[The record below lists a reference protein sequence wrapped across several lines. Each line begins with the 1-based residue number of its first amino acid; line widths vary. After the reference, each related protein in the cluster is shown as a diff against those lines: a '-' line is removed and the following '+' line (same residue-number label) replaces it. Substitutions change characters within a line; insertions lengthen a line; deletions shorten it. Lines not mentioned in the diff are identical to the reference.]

1 MVEIKKILIIT
12 HSHVITMIWE
22 ETEAKPGEAIV
33 RAELT
38 LRRCLLQVLC
48 IVLRIMERRF

>member
-12 HSHVITMIWE
+12 HSHVTTMIWE

-33 RAELT
+33 KAELT
-38 LRRCLLQVLC
+38 LRCLLQVLC
-48 IVLRIMERRF
+48 IVFRIMERWF